1 MCAEIYNLLLR
12 MEILN
17 IGPIF
22 IKLNVMYV
30 IYNIC
35 RTHLLCDRTI
45 GATLTYNKRTLI
57 WVFVFLRRFIIEH
70 YFITKFLVI
79 VYSYSIF
86 NGVIFINLRLIFMA

>member
-1 MCAEIYNLLLR
+1 MCADIYNLLLR

-30 IYNIC
+30 IYKIC

-45 GATLTYNKRTLI
+45 GATLSYIKRAFI
-57 WVFVFLRRFIIEH
+57 WVLHFYADLLLS
-70 YFITKFLVI
+70 ITLSPNF
-79 VYSYSIF
+79 
-86 NGVIFINLRLIFMA
+86 